1 MSNKNSNST
10 IEAYKSIIDFNKT
23 ILTISSSVLT
33 VLIAYVIY
41 QNIDLNTLNFISIC
55 LIVFA
60 ILFALFGFGGA
71 IKTIKDGQSRPVT
84 VFMSNASG
92 FILIS
97 GIVLTL
103 FAFKHR
109 QEKSIDFILN
119 TIEKSTTTLS
129 QKLSAEKMISL
140 NYNDYKYTIIYQID
154 STELKVIYQLNT
166 DKIESIK
173 LQLKK

>member
-1 MSNKNSNST
+1 MSNENSNST

-23 ILTISSSVLT
+23 ILTIASSVLT
-33 VLIAYVIY
+33 ILIAYVIY
-41 QNIDLNTLNFISIC
+41 QNIDLNTLNFISIG

-60 ILFALFGFGGA
+60 ILFALFGFGSA
-71 IKTIKDGQSRPVT
+71 IETIKDGKSRPSAIL
-84 VFMSNASG
+84 MSNASG

-97 GIVLTL
+97 GIVLIL
-103 FAFKHR
+103 FTFKYR

-119 TIEKSTTTLS
+119 TIEKSTTTLN
-129 QKLSAEKMISL
+129 QKLSAAKMNSL
-140 NYNDYKYTIIYQID
+140 NYKDYKYTIIYQID
-154 STELKVIYQLNT
+154 SIEQTVIYQVNT